1 MPHMTPQKQ
10 FAVFVAWCCLVSQL
24 SAQESSLVVEKPHT
38 PILVR
43 PYLPATVSPVRLK
56 NYGRLGNLI
65 RAGKL
70 YLTVQDAIAL
80 AIENNLDL
88 EVDRYGPI
96 TAQWLVERQD
106 AGGPLRGVTGGN
118 TLANQ
123 NTSGQGIAGSQAAA
137 GLSGGGNGGG
147 GGGGGAAT
155 VSQIG
160 PITPNLDP
168 VLQNAT
174 ALLQTT
180 APQPN
185 TTQSQTAA
193 LISTKHLYQTSVTQG
208 LLTGGV
214 VQLSANETYLKE
226 NTPTRPP

>member
-1 MPHMTPQKQ
+1 MTPQKQ

-56 NYGRLGNLI
+56 NSGRLGNLI

-96 TAQWLVERQD
+96 TTQWLVER
-106 AGGPLRGVTGGN
+106 
-118 TLANQ
+118 TLA
-123 NTSGQGIAGSQAAA
+123 
-137 GLSGGGNGGG
+137 
-147 GGGGGAAT
+147 
-155 VSQIG
+155 
-160 PITPNLDP
+160 
-168 VLQNAT
+168 
-174 ALLQTT
+174 ALF
-180 APQPN
+180 A
-185 TTQSQTAA
+185 
-193 LISTKHLYQTSVTQG
+193 V
-208 LLTGGV
+208 
-214 VQLSANETYLKE
+214 
-226 NTPTRPP
+226 

>member
-1 MPHMTPQKQ
+1 MTPQKQ
-10 FAVFVAWCCLVSQL
+10 FAIFVAWWCLVSPL
-24 SAQESSLVVEKPHT
+24 GAQESSLVVEKPHAA
-38 PILVR
+38 ILVR
-43 PYLPATVSPVRLK
+43 PYLPATVSLVRLR
-56 NYGRLGNLI
+56 NSARLGNLI

-96 TAQWLVERQD
+96 SAQWLVERQQ

-123 NTSGQGIAGSQAAA
+123 NTSGQGVAGSQAAA
-137 GLSGGGNGGG
+137 GLLNGSNGGG

-160 PITPNLDP
+160 PITPNLDA
-168 VLQNAT
+168 VLQNTT
-174 ALLQTT
+174 ALLHTT
-180 APQPN
+180 TPQPN
-185 TTQSQTAA
+185 TTQSQP
-193 LISTKHLYQTSVTQG
+193 L
-208 LLTGGV
+208 
-214 VQLSANETYLKE
+214 
-226 NTPTRPP
+226 R